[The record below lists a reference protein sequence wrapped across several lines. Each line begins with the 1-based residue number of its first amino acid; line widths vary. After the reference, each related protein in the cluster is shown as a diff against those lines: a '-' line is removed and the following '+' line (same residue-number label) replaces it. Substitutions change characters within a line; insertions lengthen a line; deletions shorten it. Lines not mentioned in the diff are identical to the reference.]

1 MQRPL
6 FSGSFAGLSRRPVV
20 SILAAGKS
28 PRWAAPTGRMQG
40 WRSMAKIKVVQPDVE
55 HDGDEMARTM
65 WSSIKIKL
73 I

>member
-6 FSGSFAGLSRRPVV
+6 SPGSFAGLSRRPVV
-20 SILAAGKS
+20 SILAAGRS

-40 WRSMAKIKVVQPDVE
+40 WRSMAKIKVVRPVVE
-55 HDGDEMARTM
+55 LDGDEMARIM
-65 WSSIKIKL
+65 RSFIKSEL

>member
-6 FSGSFAGLSRRPVV
+6 SPGSFAGLSRRLVV

-28 PRWAAPTGRMQG
+28 PRPAASTGRMQG
-40 WRSMAKIKVVQPDVE
+40 WRSMAKIKVVQPIVE
-55 HDGDEMARTM
+55 LDGDEMARIM
-65 WSSIKIKL
+65 WSFIKSKL